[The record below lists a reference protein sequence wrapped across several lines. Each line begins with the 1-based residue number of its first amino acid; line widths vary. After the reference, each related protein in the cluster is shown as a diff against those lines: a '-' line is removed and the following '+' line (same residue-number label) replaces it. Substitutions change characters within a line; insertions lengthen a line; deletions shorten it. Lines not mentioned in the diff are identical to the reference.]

1 MKNAWLIAKR
11 DLGTYFN
18 SPIFYVLTSVFL
30 LLYSFIFFKVL
41 SQFSFES
48 FRAGQLTLEL
58 GMALSLNKMVVEPS
72 LRNMSFVLLLL
83 VPVITMRSFSEEKK
97 NKSIFL
103 LFSSP
108 LHLRDILFGKFL
120 ACMTVVTLMILLTT
134 YSMGFL
140 VWYGNPE
147 IGPIITGYAGLLLL
161 ATCFVSVGVFT
172 SSLTD
177 NQIVAAVACFGISLF
192 MWLIGWG
199 AGAAGEAW
207 YGDVL
212 QFLSLT
218 DHLDRFL
225 SGVLDTADVLY
236 YLSFVSTGLF
246 LTYQVL
252 ESNRWR

>member
-1 MKNAWLIAKR
+1 MKAALLIAKR

-30 LLYSFIFFKVL
+30 LLYSFIFFNVL
-41 SQFSFES
+41 SLFSFES

-58 GMALSLNKMVVEPS
+58 GMDLSLNKMVVEPS

-83 VPVITMRSFSEEKK
+83 VPVVTMRSFSEEKK

-108 LHLRDILFGKFL
+108 LRLSDILFGKFI
-120 ACMTVVTLMILLTT
+120 ACMTVVALMILLTT

-147 IGPIITGYAGLLLL
+147 IGPIITGYIGLFFL
-161 ATCFVSVGVFT
+161 AACFVAVGVFT

-177 NQIVAAVACFGISLF
+177 NQVVAAVACFGISLF

-199 AGAAGEAW
+199 AGAAGKAW
-207 YGDVL
+207 YGEVL
-212 QFLSLT
+212 QFLSLVN
-218 DHLDRFL
+218 HLDHFL

-236 YLSFVSTGLF
+236 YLSFVSLGLF